1 MDIPALGDALPRRG
15 SKGLRAFGTFV
26 LSVMGWRIE
35 GTPPNLP
42 KLIIIVAPHTS
53 NWDFVV
59 AMAAAL
65 ALDLRVHWL
74 GKHTIFRR
82 PFGVTLRKLGG
93 IPVDRF
99 ARQGVVAQVV
109 EAFRAH
115 DRFVLGLSPEGTRKK
130 VARWRT
136 GFYNIARAAN
146 APILAVALDFERKA
160 VVIGPL
166 FEATGNLEDDVEKMR
181 AFFAPIKGKRPE
193 LF

>member
-15 SKGLRAFGTFV
+15 SKGLRAFGTLV
-26 LSVMGWRIE
+26 LSVMGWRFE
-35 GTPPNLP
+35 GAPPNLP
-42 KLIIIVAPHTS
+42 KLIVIVAPHTS

-82 PFGVTLRKLGG
+82 PFGAILRRLGG
-93 IPVDRF
+93 IPVDRS

-146 APILAVALDFERKA
+146 VPILAVALDFERKRI
-160 VVIGPL
+160 VIGPL
-166 FEATGNLEDDVEKMR
+166 FKATGDLEGDVEKMR

>member
-15 SKGLRAFGTFV
+15 SKGLRAFGKFV
-26 LSVMGWRIE
+26 LTLLGWRIE
-35 GTPPNLP
+35 GAPPNLP

-74 GKHTIFRR
+74 GKHTIFRW
-82 PFGVTLRKLGG
+82 PFGAILRRLGG
-93 IPVDRF
+93 TPVIRT
-99 ARQGVVAQVV
+99 ARQGAVAQVV
-109 EAFRAH
+109 EAIRAH
-115 DRFVLGLSPEGTRKK
+115 DQFVLGLSPEGTRKK

-136 GFYNIARAAN
+136 GFYNTARAAN
-146 APILAVALDFERKA
+146 VPILAVALDFERKEI
-160 VVIGPL
+160 VIGPL
-166 FEATGNLEDDVEKMR
+166 FEATGDLEGDVEKMR
-181 AFFAPIKGKRPE
+181 AFFEPIKGKRPE

>member
-26 LSVMGWRIE
+26 LSVMGWRFE
-35 GTPPNLP
+35 GVPPNLP

-82 PFGVTLRKLGG
+82 PFGAILRKLGG
-93 IPVDRF
+93 IPVDRS
-99 ARQGVVAQVV
+99 ARQGVVSQVV
-109 EAFRAH
+109 ETFRAH

-136 GFYNIARAAN
+136 GFYNIARAVN
-146 APILAVALDFERKA
+146 VPILAVALDFERKA
-160 VVIGPL
+160 VVIGLL
-166 FEATGNLEDDVEKMR
+166 FKATGDLEGDVEKMQ
-181 AFFAPIKGKRPE
+181 AFFAPIKGKWPE

>member
-1 MDIPALGDALPRRG
+1 M
-15 SKGLRAFGTFV
+15 
-26 LSVMGWRIE
+26 LSVMGWRFE
-35 GTPPNLP
+35 GAPPNLP
-42 KLIIIVAPHTS
+42 KLIVIVAPHTS

-82 PFGVTLRKLGG
+82 PFGAILRRLGG
-93 IPVDRF
+93 IPVDRS

-146 APILAVALDFERKA
+146 VPILAVALDFERKRI
-160 VVIGPL
+160 VIGPL
-166 FEATGNLEDDVEKMR
+166 FKATGDLEGDVEKMR